1 MKKQILAFTIL
12 VLGLQSCSNRIDFE
26 KEKKAIITVIEE
38 QTNAH
43 LSKDYKR
50 ESNTYIQDESTIVL
64 ISRKNWY
71 GYLVGWDKLNESI
84 KTNNRIEPKPSTDYI
99 ENSDYKIK
107 IYEKSA
113 WAVYDENI
121 YKANGELI
129 KLVINVRFLEKVN
142 GKWKI
147 VYLSDVDTSAYNN

>member
-1 MKKQILAFTIL
+1 MKKQILIL
-12 VLGLQSCSNRIDFE
+12 FFLILGLQSCSNKIDFE

-43 LSKDYKR
+43 LSKNYER
-50 ESNTYIQDESTIVL
+50 ESNIFIQDESTIVL

-84 KTNNRIEPKPSTDYI
+84 KTNNRIEPKPSTDYNK
-99 ENSDYKIK
+99 NSDYKIK

-121 YKANGELI
+121 YNADGNLI

-142 GKWKI
+142 GEWKI